1 MYGSSTIGFS
11 PSSIQTWVIG
21 SRFLEDRDRNLLF
34 YQAVTWPKS
43 SQHLNILTESNS
55 TSSKTISFV
64 LQIAEHKDSK

>member
-21 SRFLEDRDRNLLF
+21 SRFLEDRERNILF
-34 YQAVTWPKS
+34 YEVVIWPKS
-43 SQHLNILTESNS
+43 SQYLNTLTESNS
-55 TSSKTISFV
+55 TSSENISFV